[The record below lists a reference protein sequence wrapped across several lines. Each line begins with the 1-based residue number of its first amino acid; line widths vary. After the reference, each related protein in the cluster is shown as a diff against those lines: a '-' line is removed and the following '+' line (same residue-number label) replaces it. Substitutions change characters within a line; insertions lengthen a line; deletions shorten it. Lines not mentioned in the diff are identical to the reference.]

1 MAEMIYSICC
11 MLEEASVSEYVH
23 VLLIRN
29 QKMALFSIQRPFLP
43 TDWQYIWKR
52 KANAYHTP
60 LSKSTDTIFWQVQ
73 DPGMHYIAYFG
84 FWLTYH
90 KIQYKKSVV
99 FFCILSIIP
108 DSHFVLYTF
117 SWCTYLHPLL
127 YIQVH
132 PTSLHLNTSWT
143 TRHLV
148 FSHITSEKRYLVPMC
163 TQKIYIWYNLQKRD
177 HENSSLDL
185 F

>member
-1 MAEMIYSICC
+1 
-11 MLEEASVSEYVH
+11 
-23 VLLIRN
+23 
-29 QKMALFSIQRPFLP
+29 MALFSIQRPFLP
-43 TDWQYIWKR
+43 TDWQCIWKR

-84 FWLTYH
+84 FSLTYH
-90 KIQYKKSVV
+90 KIQYKKV
-99 FFCILSIIP
+99 FFFFAFCPLYQIQTL
-108 DSHFVLYTF
+108 FYTF
-117 SWCTYLHPLL
+117 SQCTYLHRLL

-132 PTSLHLNTSWT
+132 PTRLHLNTSWT

-163 TQKIYIWYNLQKRD
+163 TPKIYIWYNLQKRD
-177 HENSSLDL
+177 HGNSSLDL